1 MRQWRTLAAFFLI
14 ELEPH
19 VTVAKSV
26 ECTCIAMY
34 ICTTVWS
41 PLAPPMFALKYS
53 EHRRGTGEIDD
64 ALCNYL
70 HYSYGSRMV
79 ARRAL
84 PTDPHAVLFV
94 TNYSIVTKCCTSVRF
109 ASSYVVDKFE
119 LVETGRPSDV
129 TSPPHLYKVYSSY
142 RQNYTVQRKERTL
155 IH

>member
-34 ICTTVWS
+34 ICATVWS

-94 TNYSIVTKCCTSVRF
+94 TNYSIVTKCCTSARF

-119 LVETGRPSDV
+119 LVELVVRRTLPVHRIFTRSTAAIGRTTP
-129 TSPPHLYKVYSSY
+129 YKEK
-142 RQNYTVQRKERTL
+142 KER
-155 IH
+155 